1 MRLTS
6 TNGRAPEVGLR
17 RAVRE
22 GLAPDGGLYQP
33 TALPDV
39 TSADLAA
46 WRGLPFASV
55 ARHLAQRLLDGEFS
69 PEAIDRVVGDALDF
83 PVPVRPLGDG
93 ISLLEL
99 FHGPT
104 LAFKDFGARFLAR
117 LFSEILAED
126 GDQATVLVATS
137 GDTGS
142 AVARGFAGVPRTRV
156 VVLYPAGK
164 VSPFQE
170 AQMATIGGNVTAVR
184 VHGVFDDCQRL
195 VKAALLDPDLAPLRL
210 SSANSINIGRL
221 LPQMFYYVTSHLA
234 VAAAPSSPVVF
245 VVPSGNLGNLTAGVM
260 AARMGLPVVALRRRD
275 ERERRAARVPG
286 LRLVQAAAVCADG
299 LECDGRGRSEQ
310 LRPARD
316 ILRIVGRPHARGTS
330 PACGSSED
338 ETRAEI
344 RERTGGPA
352 SCSTRTRRWR
362 TRRHGASRA
371 GAGADEP
378 VIVLATA
385 HPAKFARRDSRGT
398 RIRAGIAGSRT
409 RLAIAAP
416 ARRRPPR
423 GDSGGAL
430 AAARRA
436 QPRFLLIGAR
446 AAAATTPLRPTR
458 PTRFGNTCRPFM
470 RSPQAQTVSTLA
482 TAPIGMSRQ

>member
-39 TSADLAA
+39 SGADLAA

-126 GDQATVLVATS
+126 GDHATVLVATS

-260 AARMGLPVVALRRRD
+260 AARMGLPVSRFVAATNANDVLP
-275 ERERRAARVPG
+275 EYLG
-286 LRLVQAAAVCADG
+286 FRLVQAAAVCADG
-299 LECDGRGRSEQ
+299 VERDGRGRSRAI
-310 LRPARD
+310 LPVSRRSTDRRPPACAR
-316 ILRIVGRPHARGTS
+316 PS
-330 PACGSSED
+330 PACGSRKTPRGRKS
-338 ETRAEI
+338 AK
-344 RERTGGPA
+344 RTGGRA
-352 SCSTRTRRWR
+352 SCSIRTRRWR
-362 TRRHGASRA
+362 
-371 GAGADEP
+371 
-378 VIVLATA
+378 
-385 HPAKFARRDSRGT
+385 
-398 RIRAGIAGSRT
+398 
-409 RLAIAAP
+409 
-416 ARRRPPR
+416 ARRRGASGPARTHRSSRWPR
-423 GDSGGAL
+423 RT
-430 AAARRA
+430 RR
-436 QPRFLLIGAR
+436 
-446 AAAATTPLRPTR
+446 
-458 PTRFGNTCRPFM
+458 
-470 RSPQAQTVSTLA
+470 S
-482 TAPIGMSRQ
+482 SRT

>member
-6 TNGRAPEVGLR
+6 TTGRAPEVGLR

-33 TALPDV
+33 TALPGI
-39 TSADLAA
+39 SGADLAA

-55 ARHLAQRLLDGEFS
+55 ARHLARRLLDGEFS

-126 GDQATVLVATS
+126 GDHATVLVATS

-170 AQMATIGGNVTAVR
+170 AQMATVGGNVTAVR
-184 VHGVFDDCQRL
+184 VGGVFDDCQRL
-195 VKAALLDPDLAPLRL
+195 VKAALANPDLAPQRL
-210 SSANSINIGRL
+210 TSANSINIGRL
-221 LPQMFYYVTSHLA
+221 LPQLFYYVSAQLA
-234 VAAAPSSPVVF
+234 AAAAPSDAVAF

-260 AARMGLPVVALRRRD
+260 AATMGLPVSRFVAATNANDVLPAYLESGTFRPRPSIPTISNAMDVGDPSNFARLAAIYGSSAP
-275 ERERRAARVPG
+275 RMRAAITGIRVTE
-286 LRLVQAAAVCADG
+286 A
-299 LECDGRGRSEQ
+299 
-310 LRPARD
+310 
-316 ILRIVGRPHARGTS
+316 
-330 PACGSSED
+330 
-338 ETRAEI
+338 ETRAAI
-344 RERTGGPA
+344 RDTYRRTGAVLDPHAAVACSAARKYIAGP
-352 SCSTRTRRWR
+352 
-362 TRRHGASRA
+362 
-371 GAGADEP
+371 GADGP
-378 VIVLATA
+378 VIALATA
-385 HPAKFARRDSRGT
+385 HPAKFADVIREELGFEPDLPESERDWRSRPM
-398 RIRAGIAGSRT
+398 
-409 RLAIAAP
+409 LAIDLP
-416 ARRRPPR
+416 DPSP
-423 GDSGGAL
+423 
-430 AAARRA
+430 
-436 QPRFLLIGAR
+436 
-446 AAAATTPLRPTR
+446 
-458 PTRFGNTCRPFM
+458 RPFFDLL
-470 RSPQAQTVSTLA
+470 SNLP
-482 TAPIGMSRQ
+482 PIRPV

>member
-33 TALPDV
+33 TALPDI
-39 TSADLAA
+39 SGADLAA

-117 LFSEILAED
+117 LFGEILAED
-126 GDQATVLVATS
+126 GDHATVLVATS

-221 LPQMFYYVTSHLA
+221 LPQMFYYVTSQLA

-260 AARMGLPVVALRRRD
+260 AARMGLPVSRFVAATNANDVLPEYLDSGSFRPRPSVPTMSNAMDVGDPSNFARLARHSTDRRPP
-275 ERERRAARVPG
+275 ACARP
-286 LRLVQAAAVCADG
+286 
-299 LECDGRGRSEQ
+299 
-310 LRPARD
+310 
-316 ILRIVGRPHARGTS
+316 S
-330 PACGSSED
+330 PACGSRRT
-338 ETRAEI
+338 TRGRRSA
-344 RERTGGPA
+344 RRTGGRA
-352 SCSTRTRRWR
+352 SCSIRTRRWR
-362 TRRHGASRA
+362 ARRPGASGR
-371 GAGADEP
+371 GAGAAEP
-378 VIVLATA
+378 VIALATA
-385 HPAKFARRDSRGT
+385 HPAKFADV
-398 RIRAGIAGSRT
+398 IREELGFEPELPDIRT
-409 RLAIAAP
+409 RLAIAAA
-416 ARRRPPR
+416 ARRRSPR
-423 GDSGGAL
+423 GDAGGAQ

-446 AAAATTPLRPTR
+446 AAAATTPLRPTS
-458 PTRFGNTCRPFM
+458 PTRFGNTCRPFI

-482 TAPIGMSRQ
+482 TAPSGISRQ

>member
-33 TALPDV
+33 TALPDL
-39 TSADLAA
+39 TGADLAA

-55 ARHLAQRLLDGEFS
+55 ARHLAQRLLDGEFP
-69 PEAIDRVVGDALDF
+69 PETIDRVVGDALDF
-83 PVPVRPLGDG
+83 PVPVRPLGGG

-117 LFSEILAED
+117 LFGEMLRED

-137 GDTGS
+137 GDTGG
-142 AVARGFAGVPRTRV
+142 AVARGFSGVPRTRV

-221 LPQMFYYVTSHLA
+221 LPQVFYYVTSQLA
-234 VAAAPSSPVVF
+234 VAAAPSNPVVF

-260 AARMGLPVVALRRRD
+260 AAMMGLPVSRFVAATNANDVLPEYLDSGSFRPRPSVPTVSNAMDVGDPSNFARLAAFY
-275 ERERRAARVPG
+275 ESSAARMRAAITGIRV
-286 LRLVQAAAVCADG
+286 
-299 LECDGRGRSEQ
+299 
-310 LRPARD
+310 
-316 ILRIVGRPHARGTS
+316 T
-330 PACGSSED
+330 ED
-338 ETRAEI
+338 ATRAEI
-344 RERTGGPA
+344 RETYRQTGVVLDPHA
-352 SCSTRTRRWR
+352 AVACAAARRF
-362 TRRHGASRA
+362 RA
-371 GAGADEP
+371 GEDAAGP
-378 VIVLATA
+378 VIALATA
-385 HPAKFARRDSRGT
+385 HPAKFADVIREELGFEPELPESDRDWRSRPLLAVDLPEAT
-398 RIRAGIAGSRT
+398 PAAIKRLLAGLSP
-409 RLAIAAP
+409 AAP
-416 ARRRPPR
+416 
-423 GDSGGAL
+423 
-430 AAARRA
+430 
-436 QPRFLLIGAR
+436 
-446 AAAATTPLRPTR
+446 
-458 PTRFGNTCRPFM
+458 
-470 RSPQAQTVSTLA
+470 
-482 TAPIGMSRQ
+482 